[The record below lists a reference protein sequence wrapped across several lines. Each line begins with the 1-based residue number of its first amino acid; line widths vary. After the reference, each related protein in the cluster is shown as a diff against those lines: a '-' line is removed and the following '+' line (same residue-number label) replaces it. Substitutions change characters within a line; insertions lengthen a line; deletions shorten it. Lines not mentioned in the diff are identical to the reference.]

1 MRTKLELIRE
11 RGVLKVGTTGDYM
24 PMSFLDP
31 EMGRYFGID
40 AELAEDLAEAL
51 RGKLEYVETSWPSLL
66 EDTIAGRFDLAI
78 CGITITDDRREKA
91 LMSDSYLANG
101 KTVLCRAEDAFKYT
115 SLEAINRPEVRV
127 MSNPGGTNEEFV
139 RENLPDAV
147 LMLHDFNQEIPAMVA
162 SGEADVMIT
171 ETVEAGYYANRDDHL
186 AAPMISRPFTLGEFG
201 VLMPKGSEELLNYV
215 NGFLEDER
223 KSGRIGE
230 LFEKFIPFAAEY
242 PRSLC

>member
-1 MRTKLELIRE
+1 
-11 RGVLKVGTTGDYM
+11 
-24 PMSFLDP
+24 
-31 EMGRYFGID
+31 
-40 AELAEDLAEAL
+40 
-51 RGKLEYVETSWPSLL
+51 
-66 EDTIAGRFDLAI
+66 
-78 CGITITDDRREKA
+78 
-91 LMSDSYLANG
+91 MSDSYLANG
-101 KTVLCRAEDAFKYT
+101 KTVLCRAEDACKYT

-127 MSNPGGTNEEFV
+127 MSNPGGTNEGFV

-147 LMLHDFNQEIPAMVA
+147 LVLHDFNQEIPSMVA

-171 ETVEAGYYANRDDHL
+171 ETVEAGYYASRDHRL
-186 AAPMISRPFTLGEFG
+186 AAPMISRPFTLGGFG